1 MSNKKQYRLDKE
13 PIIYDRRA
21 FSSALQNTKK
31 WDRLFRLRINNHV
44 DILIC
49 SKSYLAPISDL
60 ALPRVILS
68 AIKYSLGRYTYM
80 PSVTTS
86 FTIRHLDY
94 LDPTIRA
101 HAADLINS
109 HLTICG
115 KHEPQPELWYELL
128 NILSGDFNMGR
139 RKRMRKIQPVDS
151 MERIS
156 RQYLVENM
164 DEILDRITNE
174 DIGMVITEDGKDDLV
189 ICPYSWYS
197 PYDDDDFGCIV
208 NSALR
213 DAMHAKNED
222 QQAVIQFV
230 KRHCCEFDR
239 KTLDVAVQDIMRE
252 IERPLT
258 PLDEPQVWQELLI
271 LLQQCL
277 QTQDSE
283 QERSSPNA

>member
-94 LDPTIRA
+94 LEPKIRA
-101 HAADLINS
+101 EAAGLINS

-139 RKRMRKIQPVDS
+139 RKRMRKIQPVDTAIFW
-151 MERIS
+151 MI
-156 RQYLVENM
+156 
-164 DEILDRITNE
+164 
-174 DIGMVITEDGKDDLV
+174 
-189 ICPYSWYS
+189 
-197 PYDDDDFGCIV
+197 F
-208 NSALR
+208 
-213 DAMHAKNED
+213 
-222 QQAVIQFV
+222 
-230 KRHCCEFDR
+230 
-239 KTLDVAVQDIMRE
+239 
-252 IERPLT
+252 
-258 PLDEPQVWQELLI
+258 
-271 LLQQCL
+271 
-277 QTQDSE
+277 
-283 QERSSPNA
+283 